1 VSTSATSKK
10 AGSFST
16 WLAKSIEIIVV
27 SCLGLVSVATAY
39 TSFQAALYDSQMASA
54 YAVGQSYKTEAES
67 MYLEANQQY
76 VQDAQTLVKL
86 FELNVEV
93 ESGDAATAALAQAK
107 ADAIYFASVSDTFA
121 AAIAAADEANAASPD
136 SPYISPQDDETY
148 LAELFGP
155 YEEQAAAADEKIIA
169 GDRANGLSDQL
180 TLYTVLMAL
189 SLFLLG
195 IAAVMKKFG
204 TQFLIIGIAMVIF
217 TFSAVL
223 TATVPFVTL
232 G

>member
-1 VSTSATSKK
+1 
-10 AGSFST
+10 
-16 WLAKSIEIIVV
+16 
-27 SCLGLVSVATAY
+27 VATAY

-223 TATVPFVTL
+223 TATVPFVAL

>member
-1 VSTSATSKK
+1 
-10 AGSFST
+10 
-16 WLAKSIEIIVV
+16 
-27 SCLGLVSVATAY
+27 VSVATAY

-223 TATVPFVTL
+223 TATVPFVAL

>member
-1 VSTSATSKK
+1 
-10 AGSFST
+10 
-16 WLAKSIEIIVV
+16 
-27 SCLGLVSVATAY
+27 
-39 TSFQAALYDSQMASA
+39 MASA

-136 SPYISPQDDETY
+136 APYISPQDDETY

-223 TATVPFVTL
+223 TATVPFVAL

>member
-1 VSTSATSKK
+1 MSTSAARTKT
-10 AGSFST
+10 GSFST
-16 WLAKSIEIIVV
+16 WLAKYIELVIVA
-27 SCLGLVSVATAY
+27 CLGLVSVATAY

-76 VQDAQTLVKL
+76 VQDSQTLL
-86 FELNVEV
+86 RIFELNVEIQ
-93 ESGDAATAALAQAK
+93 SGDATTSALAQAK
-107 ADAIYFASVSDTFA
+107 ADAIFTSSVSATFA
-121 AAIAAADEANAASPD
+121 EAIAAADEANAASPD
-136 SPYISPQDDETY
+136 MPYISAQDDETY
-148 LAELFGP
+148 LAELFDP
-155 YEEQAAAADEKIIA
+155 YQELNAAADEKMID
-169 GDRANGLSDQL
+169 GDRYNGLSDQL

-204 TQFLIIGIAMVIF
+204 TQFLIVGIAMVIF
-217 TFSAVL
+217 TLSAVL
-223 TATVPFVTL
+223 TAAVPFVAL

>member
-1 VSTSATSKK
+1 MSTSATSTKT
-10 AGSFST
+10 GSFST

-39 TSFQAALYDSQMASA
+39 TSFQAALYDSQMASS
-54 YAVGQSYKTEAES
+54 YAVGQSFKTEAES

-76 VQDAQTLVKL
+76 VQDSQTLLRL
-86 FELNVEV
+86 FELNIEIQ
-93 ESGDAATAALAQAK
+93 SGDASTAALAQAK
-107 ADAIYFASVSDTFA
+107 ADAIYTASVSDTFA
-121 AAIAAADEANAASPD
+121 EAIVAADEANAANPD
-136 SPYISPQDDETY
+136 TPYISAQDDEAY
-148 LAELFGP
+148 LAELFDP
-155 YEEQAAAADEKIIA
+155 YQEQNAAAEEKIIE
-169 GDRANGLSDQL
+169 GDRYNGLSDQL

-223 TATVPFVTL
+223 TATVPFVAL

>member
-76 VQDAQTLVKL
+76 VQDSQTLLRL
-86 FELNVEV
+86 FELNIEIQ
-93 ESGDAATAALAQAK
+93 SGDASTAALAQAK
-107 ADAIYFASVSDTFA
+107 ADAIYTASVSDTFA
-121 AAIAAADEANAASPD
+121 DAIAAADEANAANPD
-136 SPYISPQDDETY
+136 APYISAQDDETY
-148 LAELFGP
+148 LAELFDP
-155 YEEQAAAADEKIIA
+155 YQEQNTAADEKITE
-169 GDRANGLSDQL
+169 GDRYNGLSDQL

-223 TATVPFVTL
+223 TATVPFVAL

>member
-1 VSTSATSKK
+1 MSTSATSKK

-16 WLAKSIEIIVV
+16 WLARYIEIVVV

-67 MYLEANQQY
+67 IYLEANQQY
-76 VQDAQTLVKL
+76 VQDSQTLLRL
-86 FELNVEV
+86 FELNIEIQ
-93 ESGDAATAALAQAK
+93 SGDASTAALAQAK
-107 ADAIYFASVSDTFA
+107 ADAIYTASVSDTFA
-121 AAIAAADEANAASPD
+121 EAIAAADEANTANPD
-136 SPYISPQDDETY
+136 APYISAQDDEAY
-148 LAELFGP
+148 LAELFDP
-155 YEEQAAAADEKIIA
+155 YQEQNAAAEEKIIA
-169 GDRANGLSDQL
+169 GDRYNGLSDQL

>member
-1 VSTSATSKK
+1 
-10 AGSFST
+10 
-16 WLAKSIEIIVV
+16 
-27 SCLGLVSVATAY
+27 VATAY

-217 TFSAVL
+217 TFSAAL

>member
-1 VSTSATSKK
+1 MSATTAHSPS
-10 AGSFST
+10 GSIT
-16 WLAKSIEIIVV
+16 GWLAKHMEIIVV
-27 SCLGLVSVATAY
+27 TCLGLVSVATAY

-54 YAVGQSYKTEAES
+54 YAVGQTYKTEAES

-76 VQDAQTLVKL
+76 VQDAQTLL
-86 FELNVEV
+86 RLDELNVEV
-93 ESGDAATAALAQAK
+93 AFGDPVTSALAQSK
-107 ADAIYFASVSDTFA
+107 VDAIFTSSVSATFA
-121 AAIAAADEANAASPD
+121 EAIAAADQANAADPATYTSA
-136 SPYISPQDDETY
+136 QDDETY

-155 YEEQAAAADEKIIA
+155 YEEKAAAADEKIVA
-169 GDRANGLSDQL
+169 GDNYNGLSDQL

-195 IAAVMKKFG
+195 IAAVLKKFRM
-204 TQFLIIGIAMVIF
+204 QILIVALSMMIF

-223 TATVPFVTL
+223 TAMVPFVAL